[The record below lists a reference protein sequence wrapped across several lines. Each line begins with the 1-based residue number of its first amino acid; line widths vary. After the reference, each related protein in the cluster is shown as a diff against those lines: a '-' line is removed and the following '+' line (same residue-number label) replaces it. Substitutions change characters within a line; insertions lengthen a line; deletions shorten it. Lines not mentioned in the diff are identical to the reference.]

1 MLSWIIE
8 GAKRV
13 IGNDY
18 KIVQPKMVRD
28 AIQKYKENNDWL
40 SHFLDDCCEMGDGF
54 EAKSGEFYNAYRSY
68 CLQMGEYTRS
78 TTDFYSALESTGVVR
93 KRTRTDVIIYGLKL
107 KSEFED

>member
-1 MLSWIIE
+1 
-8 GAKRV
+8 
-13 IGNDY
+13 
-18 KIVQPKMVRD
+18 QPKVVQD

-40 SHFLDDCCEMGDGF
+40 AHFLDDCCEAGDDF

-93 KRTRTDVIIYGLKL
+93 KRTRTGVIIYGLKL

>member
-1 MLSWIIE
+1 M
-8 GAKRV
+8 
-13 IGNDY
+13 
-18 KIVQPKMVRD
+18 QD

-40 SHFLDDCCEMGDGF
+40 AHFLDDCCEAGDDF

-93 KRTRTDVIIYGLKL
+93 KRTRTGVIIYGLKL

>member
-1 MLSWIIE
+1 MTGWPI
-8 GAKRV
+8 
-13 IGNDY
+13 
-18 KIVQPKMVRD
+18 P
-28 AIQKYKENNDWL
+28 
-40 SHFLDDCCEMGDGF
+40 LDDCCEVGDDF

-93 KRTRTDVIIYGLKL
+93 KRTRTGVIIYGLKL